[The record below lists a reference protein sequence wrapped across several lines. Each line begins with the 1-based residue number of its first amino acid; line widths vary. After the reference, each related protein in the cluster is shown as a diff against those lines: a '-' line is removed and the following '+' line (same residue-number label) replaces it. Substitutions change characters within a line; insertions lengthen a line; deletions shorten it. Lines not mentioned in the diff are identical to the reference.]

1 MATKNLKSV
10 YLNLRIEGGSVSGNA
25 IGKFTVEDV
34 ASGSSSV
41 VLDSATTL
49 DDAKAAVISKL
60 QEDGSTVVDQT
71 GE

>member
-10 YLNLRIEGGSVSGNA
+10 YLNLRIGEGSVSGNA

-34 ASGSSSV
+34 ASGSASV
-41 VLDSATTL
+41 EFDSATTL
-49 DDAKAAVISKL
+49 ADAKTAVIAKL

>member
-10 YLNLRIEGGSVSGNA
+10 YLNLRIGEGSVSGNA

-34 ASGSSSV
+34 ASGSASV
-41 VLDSATTL
+41 ELSGDTSLT
-49 DDAKAAVISKL
+49 DAKAAVIAKL

>member
-34 ASGSSSV
+34 ASGSANV

-49 DDAKAAVISKL
+49 DDAKAAVITKL
-60 QEDGSTVVDQT
+60 QEDGSTVVDET